1 MLDIHVSLMLFVL
14 VLFLALLV
22 VLNRM
27 LYSPLLKFMD
37 DRDNSIAKD
46 LNAAKSLSGNSE
58 ALYAEADS
66 ILDEARSKASEIRQK
81 AIDESKVLAESKAES
96 KRSDLDKEYISFME
110 NLDSEKENLK
120 NSLLSQIPLYKES
133 IKAKFSKL

>member
-27 LYSPLLKFMD
+27 LYTPLLKFMD

-46 LNAAKSLSGNSE
+46 LNAAKSLSGSSE
-58 ALYAEADS
+58 TLYAEAEE
-66 ILDEARSKASEIRQK
+66 ILNEARSKAGEIRQK
-81 AIDESKVLAESKAES
+81 AINESKVMAESKAES
-96 KRSDLDKEYISFME
+96 KRADLDKEYLSFIE
-110 NLDSEKENLK
+110 SLKSEKEQLK
-120 NSLLSQIPLYKES
+120 NSLISQLPLFKES

>member
-27 LYSPLLKFMD
+27 LYNPLLKFMD
-37 DRDNSIAKD
+37 DRDSAIAKD
-46 LNAAKSLSGNSE
+46 LNAARSLSGNTE
-58 ALYAEADS
+58 ELYAEADG

-81 AIDESKVLAESKAES
+81 AIDESKVLAESKADS
-96 KRSDLDKEYISFME
+96 RRSDLDKEYISFME

>member
-1 MLDIHVSLMLFVL
+1 MLFVL

-27 LYSPLLKFMD
+27 LYNPLLKFMA
-37 DRDNSIAKD
+37 DRDTSIAKD

-81 AIDESKVLAESKAES
+81 AIDESKILAESKAES
-96 KRSDLDKEYISFME
+96 KRADLDREHISFMK
-110 NLDSEKENLK
+110 NLESEKESLK